1 MQMDEQTLLA
11 RFPRSAGFDR
21 DWMVAN
27 SMGPNAVWLTEYLCE
42 VLKLKPGMKVLDL
55 GCGKAM
61 SSIFLAREY
70 DVEVWASDLWIDAA
84 DNERRIEAAGLAGR
98 VYAVHTEAH
107 TLPFDEGFFDA
118 VVSIDAYHYFGT
130 DDLYLGY
137 LTRFLKPGGLVG
149 IVSPGLAE
157 EFETEPPMHLQ
168 PAWHWEFAS
177 LHSPAWWRRHWQRIG
192 KVDVL
197 TADWL
202 EEGWKHWVLWNRA
215 CAAQHDWVDADETAM
230 LETDQG
236 RNLGFVR
243 LSAQVRESE
252 RWR

>member
-1 MQMDEQTLLA
+1 MENDEQALMR
-11 RFPRSAGFDR
+11 RFPRSAAYDR

-42 VLKLKPGMKVLDL
+42 GLDLRPGMKVLDL

-70 DVEVWASDLWIDAA
+70 DVEVWATDLWIDAA
-84 DNERRIEAAGLAGR
+84 DNRQRISAAGLADQ
-98 VYAVHTEAH
+98 VHAVHSEAH
-107 TLPFDEGFFDA
+107 ALPFEEGFFDA

-137 LTRFLKPGGLVG
+137 LTRFVKPRGLLG
-149 IVSPGLAE
+149 IVSPGLFE
-157 EFETEPPMHLQ
+157 EFETEPPQHLQ
-168 PAWHWEFAS
+168 QAWHWDFAS
-177 LHSPAWWRRHWQRIG
+177 FHSPAWWRRHWQRVG
-192 KVDVL
+192 KVEVMS
-197 TADWL
+197 ADWL
-202 EEGWKHWVLWNRA
+202 DEGWRYWAMWNRA
-215 CAAQHDWVDADETAM
+215 CAAAHDWVDAQETAM

-236 RNLGFVR
+236 RSLGFVR
-243 LSAQVRESE
+243 LAARLLENE